1 MQKNDIVQVK
11 IEDIGIGGEGIG
23 HADGYTLFIKDAVIG
38 DVVEAKLMKAKKN
51 YGYARLMRILTPS
64 KHRREPRCPY
74 ARKCGGCQIQEMSYE
89 KQLEFKENKIRGNLI
104 RIGEVPQEQLDKA
117 MEPVIGM
124 EVPFGYRNKAQF
136 PVGTDKEG
144 NLVTGFYA
152 GRTHSIISNTDCA
165 LGVPVNKEI
174 LECILE
180 FMREYGIPAYDE
192 VNHTGLVRHV
202 LIRYGFTTKEIMVC
216 IVING
221 DGLPHDEA
229 LAERLARL
237 GGMTSITVNINKEK
251 TNVIMGSEILPVWGQ
266 TYITDFIG
274 KIKYQISPLSF
285 FQVNPVQTE
294 KLYGLALEY
303 AGLTGHETVWDMYC
317 GIGTISLFL
326 AQRAKQ
332 VYGVEIVPQAVK
344 DAENNARIN
353 NISNVEFYVGKAE
366 EILPEYYR
374 EYEEKHSGERPH
386 ADVIVVDPPR
396 KGCDEALLRTMAD
409 MRPDRIVYV
418 SCDSA
423 TMARDVKYLRKEG
436 YEVER
441 VRAVDQFPQTVS
453 VETVVLLSQQK
464 PDDTIEIDL
473 DLDELDATSAELKA
487 TYQEIKDYVLKEF
500 GLKVS
505 SLYISQIKRK
515 CGIEVGENYNLPKTE
530 NSKVPQC
537 PKGKEDAIKAALK
550 YFAMI

>member
-11 IEDIGIGGEGIG
+11 IEDIGIDGEGIG

-89 KQLEFKENKIRGNLI
+89 KQLEFKENKVRGNLI

-165 LGVPVNKEI
+165 LGAPVNKEI

-180 FMREYGIPAYDE
+180 FMREYRIPAYDE

-221 DGLPHDEA
+221 DSLPHDEV

-237 GGMTSITVNINKEK
+237 SGMTSITVNINKEK
-251 TNVIMGSEILPVWGQ
+251 TNVIMGAEIRPVWGQ

-332 VYGVEIVPQAVK
+332 VYGVEIVPQAIK

-396 KGCDEALLRTMAD
+396 KGCDEALLRTMAY
-409 MRPDRIVYV
+409 MGPDRIVYV

-453 VETVVLLSQQK
+453 VETVVMLSHK
-464 PDDTIEIDL
+464 NL
-473 DLDELDATSAELKA
+473 D
-487 TYQEIKDYVLKEF
+487 
-500 GLKVS
+500 
-505 SLYISQIKRK
+505 SL
-515 CGIEVGENYNLPKTE
+515 
-530 NSKVPQC
+530 
-537 PKGKEDAIKAALK
+537 
-550 YFAMI
+550 